1 MGATYCNCI
10 HVCCVYCIAEHSINR
25 WCYTVNKSRFL
36 EKSCLVKNYA
46 PVLIILLNQ
55 LGFILYFS
63 CNLKKNVI
71 YLLSLLKFKVQI
83 ESGEGKQFCKVA

>member
-46 PVLIILLNQ
+46 PVHIILLNQ

-63 CNLKKNVI
+63 CNLKKKRYI
-71 YLLSLLKFKVQI
+71 PIIPPKVQSSDRI
-83 ESGEGKQFCKVA
+83 RRGQTVL